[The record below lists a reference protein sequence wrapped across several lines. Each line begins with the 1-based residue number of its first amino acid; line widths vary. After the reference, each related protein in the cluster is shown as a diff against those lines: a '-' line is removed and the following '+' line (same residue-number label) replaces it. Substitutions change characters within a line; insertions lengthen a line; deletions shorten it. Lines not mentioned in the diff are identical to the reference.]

1 MNNGQRCSRL
11 ELSADNNLLNSVI
24 LTEIER
30 TITIKCMLIVLAT
43 EIKRFGYR
51 FGYVKYVAKEH
62 AASSKAILKC
72 HQHVLCGKS
81 ENGQN
86 TLFLPIISSDSLASY
101 WRHCKCTQHTL
112 YSYSVYPWVSLCIPE

>member
-24 LTEIER
+24 LTEI
-30 TITIKCMLIVLAT
+30 K
-43 EIKRFGYR
+43 R